1 MGSLELPCIYMTVN
15 PWYLKS
21 ALLLDCQFPKCEDYM
36 CYSYPVTVTKGFSEE
51 VPLNRCVPVNWCV
64 PQTSVLPTEK

>member
-1 MGSLELPCIYMTVN
+1 MGSLELPSIYMTIN

-36 CYSYPVTVTKGFSEE
+36 CYSYPVVVTKGFSE
-51 VPLNRCVPVNWCV
+51 
-64 PQTSVLPTEK
+64 